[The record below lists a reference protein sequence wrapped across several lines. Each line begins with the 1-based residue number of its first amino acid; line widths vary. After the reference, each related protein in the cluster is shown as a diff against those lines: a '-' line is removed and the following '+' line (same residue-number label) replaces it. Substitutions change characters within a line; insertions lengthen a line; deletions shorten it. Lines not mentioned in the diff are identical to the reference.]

1 MSAAQNLP
9 VEFPE
14 RLLAPMLNYQ
24 LAIDVVLGS
33 EEELILEAYD
43 LQHHELQA
51 VKQSATFRQQV
62 KRVQK
67 QLEEDGG
74 AFRIKAQAQA
84 EEMLKEAFKLSTD
97 SDMDPKV
104 RADMIKSQV
113 RWAGYDTPKQD
124 VGGGNSGFTVHMHF
138 GDSEP
143 KSVNTYDHEG

>member
-1 MSAAQNLP
+1 MSAAENLP

-24 LAIDVVLGS
+24 LAIDVVLGAD
-33 EEELILEAYD
+33 EDLILEAYG
-43 LQHHELQA
+43 LQSHELQA
-51 VKQSATFRQQV
+51 VKRSATFQQQA

-84 EEMLKEAFKLSTD
+84 EEMLKEAFKLSVD
-97 SDMDPKV
+97 PDMDPKV

-113 RWAGYDTPKQD
+113 RWAGYDAPKQD
-124 VGGGNSGFTVHMHF
+124 GGAGSSGFAVHIHF

-143 KSVNTYDHEG
+143 KAVNTYDHGE